1 MAQSTSVQPKR
12 LTRFAWLSI
21 VAALLTMGL
30 KTFAYVLTGSVGL
43 LSDAIESLVNLVAAI
58 VALLVLSFAAKP
70 ADQTHPF
77 GHGKIEYFASG
88 FEGALI
94 LVAAGSIA
102 WTAYE
107 RLSQPVV
114 LQAVDAG
121 LAVSVLAGLVNLLV
135 GLALMRAG
143 RRYHSITLEADG
155 RHLMSDVWTTVA
167 ILLALVGVMFTGW
180 LWLDPAIAFVAA
192 IQIVWSGLNLIRRS
206 IDGLLDRVL
215 PPAELKAIRRILERY
230 RREGIEFHDLRT
242 RASGRQRLVTLH
254 VLVPGSWTVQQGHD
268 LSERIEQDIAAA
280 VHHALVVTH
289 LEPIDDQASFAHE
302 TV

>member
-1 MAQSTSVQPKR
+1 MAKSTSVQPKR

-135 GLALMRAG
+135 GVALMRAG

-167 ILLALVGVMFTGW
+167 ILLALVGVMFTAHTGALPSGGNRVSRSADAGFGATAPCDLARAGPW
-180 LWLDPAIAFVAA
+180 ILDGSARARSFGTHRTGYRCCGSPCLGSDS
-192 IQIVWSGLNLIRRS
+192 SGADRRS
-206 IDGLLDRVL
+206 G
-215 PPAELKAIRRILERY
+215 
-230 RREGIEFHDLRT
+230 
-242 RASGRQRLVTLH
+242 
-254 VLVPGSWTVQQGHD
+254 
-268 LSERIEQDIAAA
+268 
-280 VHHALVVTH
+280 VVCT
-289 LEPIDDQASFAHE
+289 
-302 TV
+302 